1 MSDIKLLDKELNDIN
16 NNGPEIYP
24 AVVWYKIPVLKDGKI
39 YTKKV
44 ALKEFDNQHDA
55 DYLVTCTPLS
65 YAGMVGWS
73 YKEEFDRLYK
83 DKLYAV

>member
-1 MSDIKLLDKELNDIN
+1 MS
-16 NNGPEIYP
+16 EIYP
-24 AVVWYKIPVLKDGKI
+24 AIVWYKIPVIKDDKI

-44 ALKEFDNQHDA
+44 VLKEFDNQHDA
-55 DYLVTCTPLS
+55 DFFVTCTRLS